1 MSRGVCVV
9 CAVALMG
16 ALVCIACFYFT
27 PHYPAYQ
34 GKSLTTWLDQDAKYL
49 LAEQKSS
56 DRVKRDQ
63 AEAAIRH
70 IGTNALPTLLSM
82 VRARDSALKK
92 RLIALVNKQSV
103 IRFHFRRAEYCHA
116 KATYGF
122 GALGPAARPAV
133 PALIRLLHDQDKEV
147 RAAAAQC
154 LSLIGADA
162 RDAVPALI
170 RALNEEGN
178 GYGPVLLNSMLALG
192 AIHSEP
198 EVVVPLLVE
207 YLNGSRKD
215 WNYGASA
222 MDALSRYREKAKPA
236 VPAILPFLNDPD
248 ESHRSSAEAALCA
261 IDPQAAAQA
270 RKR

>member
-1 MSRGVCVV
+1 MDE
-9 CAVALMG
+9 
-16 ALVCIACFYFT
+16 Y
-27 PHYPAYQ
+27 
-34 GKSLTTWLDQDAKYL
+34 AKYL
-49 LAEQKSS
+49 LADQRSS

-82 VRARDSALKK
+82 VRAKDSALRK
-92 RLIALVNKQSV
+92 RLIALANKQSV
-103 IRFHFRRAEYCHA
+103 FRLRLRRAEYFHA

-122 GALGPAARPAV
+122 GALGPAAKPAV
-133 PALIRLLHDQDKEV
+133 PALTRLLHDQDEEV
-147 RAAAAQC
+147 RAGAAQC
-154 LSLIGADA
+154 LSLIGTDA
-162 RDAVPALI
+162 KDAVPALI
-170 RALNEEGN
+170 GVLNEEGN

-192 AIHSEP
+192 ALHSEP

-215 WNYGASA
+215 WNYGAPA
-222 MDALSRYREKAKPA
+222 MDALARYREKAKPA

-248 ESHRSSAEAALCA
+248 ESHRSSADAALCA

-270 RKR
+270 RKK